1 MGIDGI
7 AGIRNFKLASKHG
20 KNIEIE
26 HTRSKK
32 AGVLIVPWMNG
43 IVGFRVCEGP
53 HLHQHDHY
61 PEMEKEE
68 GGNRGRGKIGN
79 RKSRNK
85 KTWQLFLMMN

>member
-1 MGIDGI
+1 MGVVGI
-7 AGIRNFKLASKHG
+7 AGIRNFKLASKHR

-61 PEMEKEE
+61 PETEKEE
-68 GGNRGRGKIGN
+68 GGIGGGA
-79 RKSRNK
+79 RLETERAEIRTVGSC
-85 KTWQLFLMMN
+85 F